1 MRKKAISMILAAALG
16 SALLAGCSS
25 AQRKQL
31 QQLKQLQRRRRKK
44 ARLRKQKQ
52 KRRKKRL
59 LAMICCPGKQETLQ
73 RPEMEKDRR

>member
-25 AQRKQL
+25 ALQQL

-44 ARLRKQKQ
+44 AKLRKPKQ